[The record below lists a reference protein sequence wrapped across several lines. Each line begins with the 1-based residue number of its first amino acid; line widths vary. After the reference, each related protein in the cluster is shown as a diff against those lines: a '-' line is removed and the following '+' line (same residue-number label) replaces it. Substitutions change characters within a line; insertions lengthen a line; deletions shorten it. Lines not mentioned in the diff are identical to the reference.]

1 MSSSSR
7 PLSSSLVAVPES
19 CAAASPYFS
28 YSSTSS
34 PHSAFS
40 SSPSPSFSSSSSS
53 SSSHSSSSLS
63 STLPSSNFGSTSAE
77 YYQQNHHHHHHQL
90 PMMAASLDGSNM
102 MKLYNSNGNSKLESF
117 ESNNSSWNG
126 GLYGNGT
133 TKVPAY
139 QQQQSQPQ
147 QQLDQINFLV
157 RKECCNEIDQ
167 AVKELGISAGKSLP
181 PLFFPPLFF
190 ACFRIE
196 HSFIHSFTHS
206 FATPVCPAMGIGKI
220 LSSFLDAYQ
229 SGSTASSFSHKQ
241 PTFFLVSILVHRI
254 FLLSL
259 HCEL

>member
-1 MSSSSR
+1 
-7 PLSSSLVAVPES
+7 
-19 CAAASPYFS
+19 
-28 YSSTSS
+28 
-34 PHSAFS
+34 
-40 SSPSPSFSSSSSS
+40 
-53 SSSHSSSSLS
+53 
-63 STLPSSNFGSTSAE
+63 
-77 YYQQNHHHHHHQL
+77 
-90 PMMAASLDGSNM
+90 

-117 ESNNSSWNG
+117 ESNNNSWNG

-167 AVKELGISAGKSLP
+167 AVKELGISAGKSLS

-229 SGSTASSFSHKQ
+229 SGSTAFSSSFSHKQ

-259 HCEL
+259 HCELWWSQNFLPFLFYLLLVLSLCLSYLLTILNKSNFSNFLRQFACSNLFAYSFSRFASFLSSTDLHLQPFASLWSVCVFNFVFIFY